1 MYDRDSELS
10 SWVKPGMPR
19 DERVPVPTPWE
30 DLTAVLDLTFRHKA
44 GIVAGQG
51 TAEARAGQ
59 DIAVHAAEQGLP
71 VILYTTRP
79 PADIPPLLVVDQK
92 AHPTS
97 DHVKDRTAYPP
108 QGRKPHLIV
117 IEDYQRLR
125 PRERHIP
132 DQYDPV
138 DDPVDDPDYY
148 PLSAADELLW
158 TIREILID
166 IPLLLTTTIAQEPDT
181 SRPLDQWLR
190 PSHPAVVL
198 TDICKPVLLLHRTN
212 QQTVEAR
219 LEGGPYG
226 PAGLLTTLNWPT
238 GA

>member
-1 MYDRDSELS
+1 MNDHGNELS
-10 SWVKPGMPR
+10 SWVKPAAPW

-30 DLTAVLDLTFRHKA
+30 DLTAAVDLTFRHKA
-44 GIVAGQG
+44 GIVAGHG
-51 TAEARAGQ
+51 TAEASIGQ

-71 VILYTTRP
+71 VLLYTTRP
-79 PADIPPLLVVDQK
+79 PADVPPLLAVDQK

-97 DHVKDRTAYPP
+97 DHVKDRIAHPSR
-108 QGRKPHLIV
+108 GRKPQLVV

-125 PRERHIP
+125 PRERYIP
-132 DQYDPV
+132 DQYDPI
-138 DDPVDDPDYY
+138 DDPDNH
-148 PLSAADELLW
+148 PLSDAEELLW

-166 IPLLLTTTIAQEPDT
+166 VPLLLTTTITQKPDT
-181 SRPLDQWLR
+181 SRPLDKWLR

-212 QQTVEAR
+212 QHTVEAR

-226 PAGLLTTLNWPT
+226 PAGLLTTLNWS
-238 GA
+238 ADA